1 MTTDALKKA
10 NRLQRFNPKA
20 WIGYLVGY
28 DLTNVY
34 RVWNPI
40 KNKVVR
46 TRDVTFNEYETFNGD
61 LETLKDDMLRIQ
73 LDKLSKLLQECT
85 IPRRVRRRDAGTTSA
100 RRARRNKKSSGR

>member
-10 NRLQRFNPKA
+10 NCLQRFNLNA

-40 KNKVVR
+40 KNKVV
-46 TRDVTFNEYETFNGD
+46 
-61 LETLKDDMLRIQ
+61 
-73 LDKLSKLLQECT
+73 
-85 IPRRVRRRDAGTTSA
+85 
-100 RRARRNKKSSGR
+100 